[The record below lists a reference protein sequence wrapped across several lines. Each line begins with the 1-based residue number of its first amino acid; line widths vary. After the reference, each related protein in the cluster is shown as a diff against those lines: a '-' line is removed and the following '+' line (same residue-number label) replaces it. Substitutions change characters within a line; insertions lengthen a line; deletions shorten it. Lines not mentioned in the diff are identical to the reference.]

1 MKSRALA
8 VIMVAAI
15 ALTAGAQQPAP
26 QPPAGQA
33 ISPGTLDQLLAPI
46 ALYPDAL
53 VVQILSCAQSPYQ
66 VRQVDTWLKQQAD
79 LKGSALQQA
88 AQQQGFDPS
97 FVAIVLFP
105 QVLDMMAGKIDWT
118 TQLGQAFTSDRKGV
132 FDSIQRLRAEAQ
144 AVGNLKST
152 PQQEVQTQTTSSGQQ
167 VIVIQPANPQVVYVP
182 EYNPQVVYVQPAPS
196 TVVVQDNSSAV
207 AAGLIG
213 FTAGVI
219 VGAAASDDYWGWHGG
234 SCYEEGWDD
243 FYQHRENMAND
254 WYDHREDMAS
264 QHSDNVSERQ
274 DGRTDRQSDRQ
285 DASSDRQTDRQDSQS
300 DRQSDRQQGASD
312 RQGSRQ
318 DAAGAAQQ
326 GGYQRSG
333 GSEARGRSGGMDQ
346 GSGDR
351 TGMHSSAFSGF
362 QGGANERAASSR
374 GSSSLSSA
382 RGGGGRQGG
391 GRRR

>member
-8 VIMVAAI
+8 VIMVAAT
-15 ALTAGAQQPAP
+15 ALTVGAQQPAQ
-26 QPPAGQA
+26 QPPAGTG
-33 ISPGTLDQLLAPI
+33 IPPETLDKLLGPI

-53 VVQILSCAQSPYQ
+53 VVQILMCAQSPYQ
-66 VRQVDTWLKQQAD
+66 VRQVSAWLKQHSD
-79 LKGSALQQA
+79 LKGSALQEA
-88 AQQQGFDPS
+88 AQKEGFDSS

-105 QVLDMMAGKIDWT
+105 QVLDMMAGQVDWT
-118 TQLGQAFTSDRKGV
+118 TQLGQAFSGDRNGV
-132 FDSIQRLRAEAQ
+132 FDSIQRLRAQAQ

-182 EYNPQVVYVQPAPS
+182 QYNPQVVYVQPAPS
-196 TVVVQDNSSAV
+196 TVVVQDNSAAV
-207 AAGLIG
+207 AAGAIG

-219 VGAAASDDYWGWHGG
+219 IGAAASDNYWGWHGG
-234 SCYEEGWDD
+234 CCYGEGWDNY
-243 FYQHRENMAND
+243 YQHRENMAND
-254 WYDHREDMAS
+254 WYDHRDDMAS
-264 QHSDNVSERQ
+264 QHSDNISERQ

-285 DASSDRQTDRQDSQS
+285 DAQS
-300 DRQSDRQQGASD
+300 DLQSDRQQGASD

-318 DAAGAAQQ
+318 DASGSAQ
-326 GGYQRSG
+326 QRSG

-362 QGGANERAASSR
+362 QGGDNERAASSR
-374 GSSSLSSA
+374 GRSSMSSA
-382 RGGGGRQGG
+382 HGRGGFQGG